1 MDTTI
6 KKSTYLSTAIAHL
19 LSIISNEATK
29 VAGHARA
36 VRSELNTVSMAP
48 SFINWI
54 AITTIL
60 TTKYLQF
67 EYVKSIIITQAYI
80 RGSKKLREVSQSW
93 MAVLSAIK
101 FLDSYWSTYLYTQ
114 VVSIKEMLM

>member
-60 TTKYLQF
+60 TAK
-67 EYVKSIIITQAYI
+67 YI
-80 RGSKKLREVSQSW
+80 RLYNEATLLSNFCNNTSW
-93 MAVLSAIK
+93 CHLFPCKPCNNTSASTLPALSD
-101 FLDSYWSTYLYTQ
+101 LLQQRGQPS
-114 VVSIKEMLM
+114 

>member
-80 RGSKKLREVSQSW
+80 RGSKKLHEVS
-93 MAVLSAIK
+93 
-101 FLDSYWSTYLYTQ
+101 
-114 VVSIKEMLM
+114 